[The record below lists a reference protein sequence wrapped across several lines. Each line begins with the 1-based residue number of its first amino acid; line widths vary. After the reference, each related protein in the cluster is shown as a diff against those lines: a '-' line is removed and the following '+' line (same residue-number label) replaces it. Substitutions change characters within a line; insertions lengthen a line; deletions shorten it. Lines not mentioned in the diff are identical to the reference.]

1 MRWLAAHLSS
11 GVPNSRNLRAHG
23 AGTGVDFTP
32 QSIGD
37 IMASTSLRPRRLAL
51 QISLAVGMTACGSTF
66 AADVVPSVRATAQ
79 QSGKADVLIAMA
91 AQAPRQLLRTDGNYI
106 ERRIALVDL
115 LRATTE
121 VSQAD
126 VRAWLD
132 SQGIAYRSY
141 WINNTIQTQL
151 TLDQIDALA
160 ARTDVARIVGNNPI
174 RQKLVADDGSS
185 PAMSPESIQ
194 AITYGVSMVR
204 APDVWALGFTGQG
217 VVIAG
222 QDTGIRW
229 THAAIKQK
237 YRGWN
242 GLRLAADHNYN
253 WHDSIHAPQSGGSCG
268 PDQLAPCDDNGHG
281 THTIGTMVG
290 DNGSTEQVGVAPGA
304 QWIGCRNMNAGD
316 GRPASYNE
324 CAQWLLAPTDLAGQN
339 PRPDLAPDV
348 ISNSWGCPASEECTA
363 GTEVKAAIDA
373 LVDGGILFVAAA
385 GNGSST
391 CGGIIDQPSILDS
404 AFVVGAT
411 DINDKLAGYS
421 LRGPV
426 PGVTRIR
433 PDLSAPGSAVRSATN
448 GSDISYTSLSGTSM
462 ATPHVAGVAALI
474 MSVNPSLKGDP
485 HRVESILRSTVTTAG
500 ITNPVTQSCGG
511 IPSTTWPN
519 YALGYGRVNAY
530 DAFLVAEKIMATGF
544 DL

>member
-1 MRWLAAHLSS
+1 
-11 GVPNSRNLRAHG
+11 
-23 AGTGVDFTP
+23 
-32 QSIGD
+32 
-37 IMASTSLRPRRLAL
+37 MATTSLRPRRLAL
-51 QISLAVGMTACGSTF
+51 QISVAVGIAACGPVF

-79 QSGKADVLIAMA
+79 QTGKADVLIAMS
-91 AQAPRQLLRTDGNYI
+91 AQAPKQLLRTDGNYI
-106 ERRIALVDL
+106 ERRTALVEL
-115 LRATTE
+115 LRSTAE

-126 VRAWLD
+126 VRQWLD

-141 WINNTIQTQL
+141 WINNTIQAEL

-160 ARTDVARIVGNNPI
+160 ARTDVARVVGNNPI
-174 RQKLVADDGSS
+174 RQKLIADEQPST
-185 PAMSPESIQ
+185 AMTPDAIQ
-194 AITYGVSMVR
+194 AITYGVTKVR

-237 YRGWN
+237 YRGWDS
-242 GLRLAADHNYN
+242 ATSMADHNYN
-253 WHDSIHAPQSGGSCG
+253 WHDAIHAPQSGGSCG
-268 PDQLAPCDDNGHG
+268 PDRFIPCDDNNHG

-290 DNGSTEQVGVAPGA
+290 DDGGANQIGVAPGA
-304 QWIGCRNMNAGD
+304 KWIGCRNMNAGD

-385 GNGSST
+385 GNGGSGCST
-391 CGGIIDQPSILDS
+391 ISDQPAILDA

-411 DINDKLAGYS
+411 DSSDQLAGFS
-421 LRGPV
+421 SRGPV
-426 PGVTRIR
+426 LTSSKIR
-433 PDLSAPGSAVRSATN
+433 PDLSAPGVAVNSSIK
-448 GSDISYTSLSGTSM
+448 GSDTSYASFNGTSM

-474 MSVNPSLKGDP
+474 MSVNSSLKGEP
-485 HRVESILRSTVTTAG
+485 HRVEAILRATATRTGVTTGTTAQ
-500 ITNPVTQSCGG
+500 TCGG
-511 IPSTTWPN
+511 ILSTTWPN
-519 YALGYGRVNAY
+519 HSIGNGRVNAY
-530 DAFLVAEKIMATGF
+530 EAFLVAEKIMASGF
-544 DL
+544 D

>member
-1 MRWLAAHLSS
+1 M
-11 GVPNSRNLRAHG
+11 NSN
-23 AGTGVDFTP
+23 
-32 QSIGD
+32 
-37 IMASTSLRPRRLAL
+37 SLRPRRLAL
-51 QISLAVGMTACGSTF
+51 QISVAFSLAACLPAF
-66 AADVVPSVRATAQ
+66 AADVASIVRATAQ
-79 QSGKADVLIAMA
+79 QSGKADVLIAMS
-91 AQAPRQLLRTDGNYI
+91 AQAPRQLLRTEGNYI
-106 ERRIALVDL
+106 ERRTALVEL
-115 LRATTE
+115 LRSTAD

-126 VRAWLD
+126 IRQWLD
-132 SQGIAYRSY
+132 AQGISYRSY
-141 WINNTIQTQL
+141 WINNTLQAEL
-151 TLDQIDALA
+151 TSDQIEALA
-160 ARTDVARIVGNNPI
+160 GRSDVARIVGNNPI
-174 RQKLVADDGSS
+174 RQKLIEDNVPSTSITPD
-185 PAMSPESIQ
+185 SIQ
-194 AITYGVSMVR
+194 AITYGVAKVR

-229 THAAIKQK
+229 THVAIKQK

-242 GLRLAADHNYN
+242 ATAGTVDHNYN

-268 PDQLAPCDDNGHG
+268 PDQIAPCDDNNHG

-290 DNGSTEQVGVAPGA
+290 DDGAAEQIGVAPGA
-304 QWIGCRNMNAGD
+304 KWIGCRNMNAGD

-324 CAQWLLAPTDLAGQN
+324 CGQWLLAPTDLAGQN

-348 ISNSWGCPASEECTA
+348 VSNSWGCPASEECTA
-363 GTEVKAAIDA
+363 GNEVKAAIDA

-385 GNGSST
+385 GNGGST

-411 DINDKLAGYS
+411 DSADRLASYS

-433 PDLSAPGSAVRSATN
+433 PDLSAPGSAVRSAFK
-448 GSDISYTSLSGTSM
+448 GSDIAYSSISGTSM

-474 MSVNPSLKGDP
+474 MSVNPSLKGNP
-485 HRVESILRSTVTTAG
+485 HRVEEILRSTVTTEG
-500 ITNPVTQSCGG
+500 VTSTSGTTQTCGG

-519 YALGYGRVNAY
+519 YSLGFGRVNAY
-530 DAFLVAEKIMATGF
+530 EAFLVAEKIMAGSF
-544 DL
+544 D

>member
-1 MRWLAAHLSS
+1 M
-11 GVPNSRNLRAHG
+11 
-23 AGTGVDFTP
+23 T
-32 QSIGD
+32 
-37 IMASTSLRPRRLAL
+37 STSLRPRRLAF
-51 QISLAVGMTACGSTF
+51 QISLAVGIAACGPAF
-66 AADVVPSVRATAQ
+66 AANVVPSVRATAQ
-79 QSGKADVLIAMA
+79 QTGKADVLIAMA
-91 AQAPRQLLRTDGNYI
+91 AQAPKQLLRTDGNYI
-106 ERRIALVDL
+106 ERRTALVDL
-115 LRATTE
+115 LRATAE
-121 VSQAD
+121 VSQTD
-126 VRAWLD
+126 LRQWLD

-141 WINNTIQTQL
+141 WINNTIQAEL

-160 ARTDVARIVGNNPI
+160 TRTDVARLVGNNPI
-174 RQKLVADDGSS
+174 RQKLIADDQPST
-185 PAMSPESIQ
+185 AMTLDALQ
-194 AITYGVSMVR
+194 AITYGVTKVR

-237 YRGWN
+237 YRGWDAGTSTVN
-242 GLRLAADHNYN
+242 HNYN

-268 PDQLAPCDDNGHG
+268 PDQLVPCDDNSHG

-290 DNGSTEQVGVAPGA
+290 DNGTTEQIGVAPGA
-304 QWIGCRNMNAGD
+304 KWIGCRNMNAGD

-324 CAQWLLAPTDLAGQN
+324 CAQWLLAPTDLTGQN

-385 GNGSST
+385 GNGGSGCS
-391 CGGIIDQPSILDS
+391 GIIDQPSILDS

-411 DINDKLAGYS
+411 DSSDRLASYS

-426 PGVTRIR
+426 PGVARIR

-448 GSDISYTSLSGTSM
+448 GSDSSYSSFNGTSM

-474 MSVNPSLKGDP
+474 ISVNPSLKGDP
-485 HRVESILRSTVTTAG
+485 HRVEAILRSTVTTAG
-500 ITNPVTQSCGG
+500 VTNTGGTTQTCGG

-519 YALGYGRVNAY
+519 YSLGFGRINAY
-530 DAFLVAEKIMATGF
+530 DAFLVAEKIMASGF
-544 DL
+544 D

>member
-1 MRWLAAHLSS
+1 
-11 GVPNSRNLRAHG
+11 
-23 AGTGVDFTP
+23 
-32 QSIGD
+32 
-37 IMASTSLRPRRLAL
+37 MASTSLRPRRLAL
-51 QISLAVGMTACGSTF
+51 QISLAVAIAACGPAF

-79 QSGKADVLIAMA
+79 QTGKADVLIAMS
-91 AQAPRQLLRTDGNYI
+91 AQAPKQLLRTDGNYI
-106 ERRIALVDL
+106 ERRTALVEL
-115 LRATTE
+115 LRSTAE

-126 VRAWLD
+126 VRQWLD
-132 SQGIAYRSY
+132 AQGIAYRSY
-141 WINNTIQTQL
+141 WINNTIQAEL

-160 ARTDVARIVGNNPI
+160 ARTDVARVVGNNPI
-174 RQKLVADDGSS
+174 RQKLIADEQ
-185 PAMSPESIQ
+185 PLTAMTPDAIQ
-194 AITYGVSMVR
+194 AITYGVTKVR

-229 THAAIKQK
+229 THAAIKLK
-237 YRGWN
+237 YRGWD
-242 GLRLAADHNYN
+242 AATSTADHNYN
-253 WHDSIHAPQSGGSCG
+253 WHDSIHAPLGGGSCG
-268 PDQLAPCDDNGHG
+268 PDQIVPCDDNNHG

-290 DNGSTEQVGVAPGA
+290 DNGAAEQIGVAPGA
-304 QWIGCRNMNAGD
+304 KWIGCRNMNAGD

-324 CAQWLLAPTDLAGQN
+324 CAQWLLAPTDLAGQI

-348 ISNSWGCPASEECTA
+348 VSNSWGCPASEECTA
-363 GTEVKAAIDA
+363 GNEVKAAIDA

-385 GNGSST
+385 GNGANS
-391 CGGIIDQPSILDS
+391 CGGITDQPSILDS

-411 DINDKLAGYS
+411 DISDRLAGYS

-433 PDLSAPGSAVRSATN
+433 PDLSAPGSAVRSATK
-448 GSDISYTSLSGTSM
+448 GSDSSYSSFDGTSM

-485 HRVESILRSTVTTAG
+485 HRVEAILRATVTTVG

-519 YALGYGRVNAY
+519 YALGFGRVNAY
-530 DAFLVAEKIMATGF
+530 DAFLVAEKIMASGF
-544 DL
+544 D

>member
-1 MRWLAAHLSS
+1 
-11 GVPNSRNLRAHG
+11 
-23 AGTGVDFTP
+23 
-32 QSIGD
+32 
-37 IMASTSLRPRRLAL
+37 MASTSLRPRRLAF
-51 QISLAVGMTACGSTF
+51 QISLAVGIAACGPAF

-79 QSGKADVLIAMA
+79 QTGKADVLIGMA
-91 AQAPRQLLRTDGNYI
+91 AQAPKQLLRTDGNYI
-106 ERRIALVDL
+106 ERRTALVEL
-115 LRATTE
+115 LRSTAE
-121 VSQAD
+121 VSQAP
-126 VRAWLD
+126 VRQWLD

-141 WINNTIQTQL
+141 WINNTIQAEL

-160 ARTDVARIVGNNPI
+160 LRTDVARVVGNNPI
-174 RQKLVADDGSS
+174 HQKLIADEQPSTVMTPD
-185 PAMSPESIQ
+185 AIQ
-194 AITYGVSMVR
+194 AITYGVTKVR

-242 GLRLAADHNYN
+242 AGTSTANHNYN

-268 PDQLAPCDDNGHG
+268 PDQIAPCDDNSHG

-290 DNGSTEQVGVAPGA
+290 DDGAAQQVGVAPGA
-304 QWIGCRNMNAGD
+304 KWIGCRNMNGGD

-339 PRPDLAPDV
+339 ARPDLAPDV

-385 GNGSST
+385 GNGANS

-411 DINDKLAGYS
+411 DNMDRLASYS

-433 PDLSAPGSAVRSATN
+433 PDLSAPGSAVISATN
-448 GSDISYTSLSGTSM
+448 ASDSSYSSFNGTSM

-485 HRVESILRSTVTTAG
+485 HRVEAILRDTVTTSG
-500 ITNPVTQSCGG
+500 VTNPVSQSCGG

-519 YALGYGRVNAY
+519 YALGFGRVNAY
-530 DAFLVAEKIMATGF
+530 NAFLVAEKIMASGF
-544 DL
+544 D